1 MHNHLNRIGLFLSQI
16 FFSIITPALLM
27 PLVGRLK
34 VTRSVIAFCFGRA
47 YGNRYQH
54 IIDSFQGRYGK
65 AMAEGLKRAKQILGD
80 KVSVVLD
87 CGTGTGFV
95 TKQAAEQ
102 FPGAIFIAFDILPG
116 MLRQASDN
124 CKDIA
129 TDVFHIQ
136 ADSFALPLADESV
149 ELILVQNTMPCFP
162 EFARVCR
169 PGGVIVYVDSSSGWI
184 TQKAKRQVE
193 KYELF
198 KRVMGE
204 HVDMGFC
211 IVAERPGDFE
221 PGIFSVEG
229 EARQERLANLLRCP
243 VDKSRLSFD
252 GKHLCCE
259 FQHQFPIHDGFPL
272 MIAEKAI
279 SETK

>member
-1 MHNHLNRIGLFLSQI
+1 MHNNLNKLGLFLSQI
-16 FFSIITPALLM
+16 LFSIITPVLLM
-27 PLVGRLK
+27 PRVGQLK
-34 VTRSVIAFCFGRA
+34 VTRAIIAFSFGRA

-54 IIDSFQGRYGK
+54 IIDLFNGRYGT
-65 AMAEGLKRAKQILGD
+65 ALAEGLKRAKEILGN

-102 FPGAIFIAFDILPG
+102 FPHAIFIAFDILPG

-129 TDVFHIQ
+129 AEVYHIQ

-149 ELILVQNTMPCFP
+149 ELILAQNTMPCLV

-184 TQKAKRQVE
+184 TQKARKQVE
-193 KYELF
+193 KYRLF
-198 KRVMGE
+198 KNVTGE
-204 HVDMGFC
+204 HFDMGFC
-211 IVAERPGDFE
+211 IVAEKAGDFE
-221 PGIFSVEG
+221 PRILSVEG
-229 EARQERLANLLRCP
+229 VARQEKLTNLLRCP
-243 VDKSRLSFD
+243 VDKSRLRFD
-252 GKHLCCE
+252 GKYLCCE
-259 FQHQFPIHDGFPL
+259 SQHRFPIHDGFPV
-272 MIAEKAI
+272 MIAKKAL